1 MILSVKVLIGLFLML
16 VALAG
21 GALGTWNNIRNA
33 QGPRERT
40 FAIRVSIGCWLFVA
54 ALLMAISVTDGRLR
68 LYVLIAFFIL
78 CPVLLYKWS
87 NTQQLIRRLDQREHE
102 DDGHEDH
109 GHGKPHAA

>member
-1 MILSVKVLIGLFLML
+1 MISIGEIVGLCLMAL
-16 VALAG
+16 ALAG
-21 GALGTWNNIRNA
+21 GVIGTYNNIKNA
-33 QGPRERT
+33 IGPRERAFT
-40 FAIRVSIGCWLFVA
+40 IRMSVVAWLFVA
-54 ALLMAISVTDGRLR
+54 SLLMAIYVTHGHIR

-102 DDGHEDH
+102 DDGHEDR